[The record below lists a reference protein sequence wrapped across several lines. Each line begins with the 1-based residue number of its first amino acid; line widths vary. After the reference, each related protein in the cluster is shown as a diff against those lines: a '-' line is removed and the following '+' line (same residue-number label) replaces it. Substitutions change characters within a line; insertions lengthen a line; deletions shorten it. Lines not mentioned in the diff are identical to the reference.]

1 MLIFI
6 ILLPGNN
13 KTDLFF
19 LKMNQFC
26 LTVLYFLPTIFCIFA
41 DSDTYVN
48 KFAVHIE
55 GGERV
60 ARSVAE
66 THGFIHIGQ
75 VRILLL
81 IIPTLLIY
89 YILIGC
95 LEDFILQ

>member
-1 MLIFI
+1 
-6 ILLPGNN
+6 
-13 KTDLFF
+13 
-19 LKMNQFC
+19 MNQFC
-26 LTVLYFLPTIFCIFA
+26 LTLTVLYFLPTIFCIFA

-81 IIPTLLIY
+81 MTRK
-89 YILIGC
+89 C
-95 LEDFILQ
+95 LGVRYGTPSVSGNAGSLA

>member
-1 MLIFI
+1 
-6 ILLPGNN
+6 
-13 KTDLFF
+13 
-19 LKMNQFC
+19 MNQFC
-26 LTVLYFLPTIFCIFA
+26 LTVLCFLPIICIFA

-75 VRILLL
+75 V
-81 IIPTLLIY
+81 
-89 YILIGC
+89 
-95 LEDFILQ
+95 